1 MVECH
6 VRVCR
11 RHRLRN
17 VNDFLMTLLKILGG
31 KSPLFGSEVSP
42 VTTHIVYSSV
52 GSFSQIRISY
62 WIGHA
67 WMCVDPPA
75 VGQTPVAE

>member
-17 VNDFLMTLLKILGG
+17 VNDFLMTPLKILGG

-42 VTTHIVYSSV
+42 VTTY
-52 GSFSQIRISY
+52 
-62 WIGHA
+62 
-67 WMCVDPPA
+67 M
-75 VGQTPVAE
+75 AEVLAPLMTELECLTILRRTRCSKLVID